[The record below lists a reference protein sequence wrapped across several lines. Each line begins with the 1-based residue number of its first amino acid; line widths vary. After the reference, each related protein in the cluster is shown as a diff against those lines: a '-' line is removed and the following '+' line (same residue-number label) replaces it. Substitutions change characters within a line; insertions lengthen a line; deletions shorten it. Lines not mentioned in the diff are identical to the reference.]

1 MARFRAVPKRDSA
14 INTDRMT
21 QEDLDLI
28 KYYQAWRRDDSND
41 PLTRLAMPNPTEVGK
56 ALDRMIAYCE
66 LCMKLNENN

>member
-1 MARFRAVPKRDSA
+1 
-14 INTDRMT
+14 MT

-28 KYYQAWRRDDSND
+28 KSYQVFVTTDS
-41 PLTRLAMPNPTEVGK
+41 EYQK

>member
-1 MARFRAVPKRDSA
+1 MARLRAVPKRDST

-28 KYYQAWRRDDSND
+28 KYYQSLIIKSDSKYQ
-41 PLTRLAMPNPTEVGK
+41 K

-66 LCMKLNENN
+66 LCMELNENN